1 MVLHTRE
8 LDKSAHEAKQMT
20 TAQAVGAVSREAAE
34 WYAIDSKSRW
44 PASSLH
50 AQSRLIEKE
59 LQTPR
64 VRTWN
69 EPCARLLVCC
79 AKFSSCGTTLAL
91 WRFDPGHHAAAY
103 GFLR

>member
-1 MVLHTRE
+1 
-8 LDKSAHEAKQMT
+8 MT